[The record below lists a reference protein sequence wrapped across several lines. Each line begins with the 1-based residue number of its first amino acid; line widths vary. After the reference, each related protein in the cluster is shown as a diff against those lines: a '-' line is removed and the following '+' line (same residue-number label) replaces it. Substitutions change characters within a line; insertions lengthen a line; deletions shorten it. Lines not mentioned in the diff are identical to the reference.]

1 MSQREGVGCLSTLSY
16 GETETDVLQVNGLV
30 LPPALSSVPAVGF
43 QGIFSI
49 IYSNDSALQYI
60 SRKQK
65 FTTE

>member
-16 GETETDVLQVNGLV
+16 GEAETDVQQVNGLV

-49 IYSNDSALQYI
+49 IYSNDSALQYV

-65 FTTE
+65 FTIE